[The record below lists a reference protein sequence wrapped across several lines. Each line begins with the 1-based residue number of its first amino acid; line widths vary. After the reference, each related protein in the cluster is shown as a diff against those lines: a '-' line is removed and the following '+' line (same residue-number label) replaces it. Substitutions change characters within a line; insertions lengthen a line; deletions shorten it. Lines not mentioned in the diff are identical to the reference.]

1 MPMAMASEEA
11 SPATAD
17 TTEVVASSVEVI
29 DTVWKA
35 CAYGDIDKL
44 KSFIEHDPNCCS
56 KTDDQV
62 IDNQKIQ
69 FGTEY
74 WMCNLRVTIHSSGLL

>member
-1 MPMAMASEEA
+1 MGMASEEE

-44 KSFIEHDPNCCS
+44 KSFIEHDPNCYS
-56 KTDDQV
+56 KPDDQV
-62 IDNQKIQ
+62 IDNQKIKIRS
-69 FGTEY
+69 EY
-74 WMCNLRVTIHSSGLL
+74 WMCDFRDTFHSSGLL